1 MVHYP
6 SPFQILPKHR
16 VLGKLT
22 RRRKEVCLLRIPSLG
37 RPWDIIEA
45 TYRESRSRWGDSYVR
60 PSVAA
65 AVAGV
70 ALSLA
75 AWSYLWVRED
85 RLAELKLR
93 EQADNYGLL
102 LQYGINE
109 NLKTIVGLRAQF
121 QAASHAVSR
130 SEFATFA
137 DLVMRDQSAIRSL
150 SWVPRVARAERQEV
164 EVSASSDGIPNYR
177 IKSLTPGG
185 GLVRSPDRDEYF
197 PILYSTTAAVASPT
211 YGIDLASEE
220 MRRATLERA
229 RDGNRP
235 AASSIFRAQ
244 AELGGWRAFF
254 VVLPVYRQGLPHTST
269 EDRRRNLVGFVQGV
283 FAIRAMIEAVLNGIT
298 TDAGLDIYLFSE
310 AAGDSASPIYFR
322 FSQRRASPSEAR
334 PLASLSAGPNWS
346 TDIRVADGRWK
357 LVAVPIPGGPG
368 IPTRASAWLVLV
380 AGLSVSGIVTAY
392 IWASGRQSVVALKGA
407 NAELSAQNER
417 FDAALTNM
425 LQGLVM
431 LDSEQRVVV
440 CNDRFIEMY
449 GLSREV
455 VKPGCSVLDLLRHRA
470 ERGSLDRE
478 IEQYRAQLLGR
489 WEPGKTVST
498 VVGTP
503 DGREVAIA
511 SRAMSGGGWVITH
524 EDITERRQHE
534 AKIAHMALH
543 DALTG
548 LPNRVLFRKE
558 VENRLAYLGRN
569 DKFAILCLDLDNFK
583 TINDTLGHPV
593 GDKLLHQV
601 AERLGGCLRSTDSLA
616 RLGGDEFG
624 IVQGDLNQPHSAAA
638 LVARI
643 MQTFGPHF
651 DIDGH
656 QVAVTASIGTVLAP
670 ADGSDP
676 DQLLKNA
683 DMALYRAKADGRC
696 TYRFFEADMDARMQA
711 RHALHLDLRRAI
723 ANGEFEVYYQPLVNL
738 QTEQICAFEAL
749 IRWNHPERGM
759 IPPLEFIPLAEET
772 GLIVPMGEWVLRQ
785 ACAEAATWPAGI
797 RVAVNVSPA
806 QFRKPGL
813 SEIVASALANS
824 GLEATRLEVEITESV
839 LLLNNDSTLVTLHQL
854 RALGVRISM
863 DDFGTGYSSLSYLRS
878 FPFDKIKIDGSFVQG
893 LSSSEDSMAIVR
905 AVAGLGSS
913 LRVVTTA
920 EGIETPEE
928 LNHLRREGCIEGQ
941 GYLFGR
947 PQPAREARA
956 LLAKQVATKAVA

>member
-1 MVHYP
+1 
-6 SPFQILPKHR
+6 
-16 VLGKLT
+16 
-22 RRRKEVCLLRIPSLG
+22 
-37 RPWDIIEA
+37 
-45 TYRESRSRWGDSYVR
+45 VR

-65 AVAGV
+65 AVAGI

-75 AWSYLWVRED
+75 AWSYLWARDD

-109 NLKTIVGLRAQF
+109 NLKTIAGLRAQF
-121 QAASHAVSR
+121 QASDHAVSR
-130 SEFATFA
+130 TEFAAFA

-150 SWVPRVARAERQEV
+150 AWIPRVAHADREEV
-164 EVSASSDGIPNYR
+164 ELSATRDGIPNYR

-185 GLVRSPDRDEYF
+185 SLVHSPERDEYF
-197 PILYSTTAAVASPT
+197 PILYSTTNSVASPT

-244 AELGGWRAFF
+244 PELGGWRAFF
-254 VVLPVYRQGLPHTST
+254 VVLPVYKAGRPLASV
-269 EDRRRNLVGFVQGV
+269 EDRRRNLAGFVQGV
-283 FAIRAMIEAVLNGIT
+283 FAVEAMVEAILDGTT
-298 TDAGLDIYLFSE
+298 TDAGLDIHLFAE
-310 AAGDSASPIYFR
+310 AAGGSASPIHSR
-322 FSQRRASPSEAR
+322 ASQRRNGTREERS
-334 PLASLSAGPNWS
+334 LASLTAGPNWS
-346 TDIRVADGRWK
+346 TDIRVADGGWK
-357 LVAVPIPGGPG
+357 LLVVPIPGGPG
-368 IPTRASAWLVLV
+368 IPTHTGAWLVLLG
-380 AGLSVSGIVTAY
+380 GLLVSGVVTAY
-392 IWASGRQSVVALKGA
+392 IWASGRQSVVALKVA

-417 FDAALTNM
+417 FDAALSNM

-455 VKPGCSVLDLLRHRA
+455 VKPGCPVLDLLRHRA
-470 ERGSLDRE
+470 ERGSLDRD
-478 IEQYRAQLLGR
+478 IEQYRAQMPDQ
-489 WEPGKTVST
+489 WSPGKTATTT
-498 VVGTP
+498 VATP

-548 LPNRVLFRKE
+548 LPNRILFRKE
-558 VENRLAYLGRN
+558 IENRLAYLGRN

-601 AERLGGCLRSTDSLA
+601 AERLGDCLRSSDSLA

-638 LVARI
+638 LIARI

-670 ADGSDP
+670 VDGADP

-696 TYRFFEADMDARMQA
+696 TYRFFESDMDARMQA
-711 RHALHLDLRRAI
+711 RHALQLDLRRAI
-723 ANGEFEVYYQPLVNL
+723 AHSEFEVYYQPLVNL
-738 QTEQICAFEAL
+738 QNEQICAFEAL

-785 ACAEAATWPAGI
+785 ACAEAATWPPGI

-813 SEIVASALANS
+813 AEIVASALASS
-824 GLEATRLEVEITESV
+824 GLEPARLEVEITESV

-928 LNHLRREGCIEGQ
+928 LDHLRREGCVEGQ
-941 GYLFGR
+941 GYLFGK

-956 LLAKQVATKAVA
+956 LLAKQAATKAVA